1 MPLSLSKK
9 AIILVTVPVLFEIG
23 LVGTLAS
30 AFIRAEEARKQ
41 ENRSRELTSHLN
53 TVMSMHLQRVAFL
66 VLSSKAPGPG
76 VDARV
81 NELKEKM
88 KVEFV
93 QISQLAL
100 NDPAQKEKW
109 KTLMMLAKN
118 LDDTYN
124 MAKVYY
130 SNDNKAAAA
139 FEFARVQSY
148 LDQLIQ
154 ITDQLNESQAQLLNE
169 RHAEL
174 LKSGREI
181 EIALWAAVIGSL
193 VIAFGLLIYFNRGT
207 SDRLQALMKN
217 TELLAVGKAPNKALS
232 GDDELAEIDRLFH
245 QLHNSL
251 TNLRQRERTILDNA
265 AEIICS
271 IDEDLR
277 FGDVNNAVEKIWGYT
292 PGDLL
297 GKRAIDLIDK
307 QDQKTALQVL
317 RDASKS
323 KNGDQVRFEVRVTR
337 ADGTVSDTE
346 WSATFSAD
354 THTLCCVIHDISE
367 RKEIDRL
374 KQEFVAM
381 VSHDLRAPLT
391 AIQMVHSMIEADM
404 EMMPDASPDTQRN
417 LTIARDNINRLMALI
432 NNLLDL
438 DKLES
443 GMMDLLPEQQPILP
457 VVQKAVDAVSAIAQK
472 NKLTV
477 GIYVD
482 PVLEGY
488 FDEEKLIQVVVN
500 LLSNAYK
507 FSPPSSQV
515 RVVAV
520 LTEGA
525 EKGFVRL
532 AIIDQG
538 RGVPEAMQAKI
549 FERFKQAE
557 TADGRK
563 QKGSGLGLSICKAI
577 IEQHHGHIGVKSQDG
592 RGSTFWFTVPL
603 NKDVFQA
610 ANKV

>member
-100 NDPAQKEKW
+100 HDPAQKEKW

>member
-346 WSATFSAD
+346 WSAAFSAD

>member
-1 MPLSLSKK
+1 MSLSLSKK

-23 LVGTLAS
+23 LVSALAS
-30 AFIRAEEARKQ
+30 AFNRAEEARKQ
-41 ENRSRELTSHLN
+41 ENRARELTSHLN

-88 KVEFV
+88 KVEFA
-93 QISQLAL
+93 QINELAMH
-100 NDPAQKEKW
+100 DPAQKEKW
-109 KTLMMLAKN
+109 KTLMILAKN
-118 LDDTYN
+118 LDETFI
-124 MAKVYY
+124 MAKLYY
-130 SNDNKAAAA
+130 AKDNKTAAA
-139 FEFARVQSY
+139 FEFARVQNY

-154 ITDQLNESQAQLLNE
+154 LTDSLNDSQAQLLNQ

-174 LKSGREI
+174 LQSGKEI
-181 EIALWAAVIGSL
+181 QIALWAAVIGSL
-193 VIAFGLLIYFNRGT
+193 IIAFGLLIYFNRGT

-217 TELLAVGKAPNKALS
+217 TELLAVGKAPNKAIS
-232 GDDELAEIDRLFH
+232 GDDELADIDRLFH

-277 FGDVNNAVEKIWGYT
+277 FGDVNNAVQRIWGYS
-292 PGDLL
+292 PSDLL

-307 QDQKTALQVL
+307 QDQKTALQIL
-317 RDASKS
+317 RDASQGKD
-323 KNGDQVRFEVRVTR
+323 GDQKRFEVRVTR
-337 ADGTVSDTE
+337 LDGTVSDTE
-346 WSATFSAD
+346 WSATMSAD

-391 AIQMVHSMIEADM
+391 AIQMVHSMIEQDL
-404 EMMPDASPDTQRN
+404 EMQPQSDPDTQRN
-417 LTIARDNINRLMALI
+417 LAIARDNINRLMALI

-438 DKLES
+438 EKLES
-443 GMMDLLPEQQPILP
+443 GMMDLLPEEQPLLP

-482 PVLEGY
+482 PTLQAY
-488 FDEEKLIQVVVN
+488 FDEEKIIRVIVN

-507 FSPPSSQV
+507 FSPASTQV

-520 LTEGA
+520 PTEGG
-525 EKGFVRL
+525 EKGHVRL

-538 RGVPEAMQAKI
+538 RGVPEALQAKI
-549 FERFKQAE
+549 FERFRQSE
-557 TADGRK
+557 SADGRN
-563 QKGSGLGLSICKAI
+563 QKGSGLGLSICRAI
-577 IEQHHGHIGVKSQDG
+577 IEQHHGQIGVKSQDG
-592 RGSTFWFTVPL
+592 SGSTFWFTVPI
-603 NKDVFQA
+603 NQAVFQA
-610 ANKV
+610 AK

>member
-1 MPLSLSKK
+1 MSLSLSKK

-23 LVGTLAS
+23 LVSALAS
-30 AFIRAEEARKQ
+30 AFNRAEEARKQ
-41 ENRSRELTSHLN
+41 ENRARELTSHLN

-88 KVEFV
+88 KVEFA
-93 QISQLAL
+93 QINELAMH
-100 NDPAQKEKW
+100 DPGQKEKW
-109 KTLMMLAKN
+109 KTLMILAKN
-118 LDDTYN
+118 LDETFI
-124 MAKVYY
+124 MAKLYY
-130 SNDNKAAAA
+130 AKDNKTAAA
-139 FEFARVQSY
+139 FEFARVQNY

-154 ITDQLNESQAQLLNE
+154 LTDSLNDSQAQLLNQ

-174 LKSGREI
+174 LQSGKEI
-181 EIALWAAVIGSL
+181 QIALWAAVIGSL
-193 VIAFGLLIYFNRGT
+193 IIAFGLLIYFNRGT

-217 TELLAVGKAPNKALS
+217 TELLAVGKAPNKAIS
-232 GDDELAEIDRLFH
+232 GDDELADIDRLFH

-277 FGDVNNAVEKIWGYT
+277 FGDVNNAVQRIWGYS
-292 PGDLL
+292 PSDLL
-297 GKRAIDLIDK
+297 GKRAIDLVDK

-317 RDASKS
+317 RDASQGRD
-323 KNGDQVRFEVRVTR
+323 GDQKRFEVRINR
-337 ADGTVSDTE
+337 LDGTVSDTE

-354 THTLCCVIHDISE
+354 TRTLCCVIHDISE

-391 AIQMVHSMIEADM
+391 AIQMVHSMIEQDL
-404 EMMPDASPDTQRN
+404 EMQPQSDPDTQRN
-417 LTIARDNINRLMALI
+417 LAIARDNINRLMALI

-438 DKLES
+438 EKLES
-443 GMMDLLPEQQPILP
+443 GMMDLLPEEQPLLP

-482 PVLEGY
+482 PTLEAY
-488 FDEEKLIQVVVN
+488 FDEEKIIQVIVN

-507 FSPPSSQV
+507 FSPAQSQV

-520 LTEGA
+520 PTEGG
-525 EKGFVRL
+525 EKGHVRL

-549 FERFKQAE
+549 FERFRQTE
-557 TADGRK
+557 SADGRN
-563 QKGSGLGLSICKAI
+563 QKGSGLGLSICRAI
-577 IEQHHGHIGVKSQDG
+577 IEQHHGQIGVKSQDG
-592 RGSTFWFTVPL
+592 SGSTFWFTVPI
-603 NKDVFQA
+603 NQAVFQA
-610 ANKV
+610 AK